1 VNSMSLEGSTPLML
15 AAELGDTQA
24 ATYLIQ
30 AGAIINLKVLFALGI
45 GSGEGLRK
53 WYGITN

>member
-1 VNSMSLEGSTPLML
+1 MSLEGSTPLML